1 MMLRIP
7 LYLAIAQWVLLGAL
21 GVLVIIL
28 FRQLGR
34 LLNGTAKAAELGPVI
49 GSRAAGLSYL
59 RPGEQLP
66 RQLTPGAGEPV
77 LIAFVDPTCPS
88 CEELVVT
95 LDQLRAAGN
104 LAALRVLLLI
114 SDPAS
119 YLRIS
124 EAFSATEL
132 EIGRPSDPAG
142 LESYRVTGTPLLVA
156 VDAAGTVVAAGSA
169 IRADE
174 VLRYIQASLGST
186 QAPAVAPAVVVRG
199 EGTA

>member
-1 MMLRIP
+1 MLRIP

-21 GVLVIIL
+21 GVLVIVL

-59 RPGEQLP
+59 RPGEQQP
-66 RQLTPGAGEPV
+66 RQLIPGSGEPV

-88 CEELVVT
+88 CEQLVLT
-95 LDQLRAAGN
+95 LDQLQAAGD
-104 LAALRVLLLI
+104 LTALRVLLLI

-142 LESYRVTGTPLLVA
+142 LDSYRVTGTPLLVA
-156 VDAAGTVVAAGSA
+156 VDAAGTVAAAGSA
-169 IRADE
+169 IRAAE
-174 VLRYIQASLGST
+174 VSRYIQASLGST
-186 QAPAVAPAVVVRG
+186 QAPAVVPAVVVRG

>member
-21 GVLVIIL
+21 GVLVIVL

-34 LLNGTAKAAELGPVI
+34 LLNGTAKAAELGPVV
-49 GSRAAGLSYL
+49 GRRAAGLTYL
-59 RPGEQLP
+59 RPGEQTP
-66 RQLTPGAGEPV
+66 RQLIPGAGLPA

-88 CEELVVT
+88 CEQLVLT
-95 LDQLRAAGN
+95 LGQLQAAGD
-104 LAALRVLLLI
+104 LSGLRVLLLI

-119 YLRIS
+119 YLQIS

-156 VDAAGTVVAAGSA
+156 VDASGTVTATGSA
-169 IRADE
+169 IRAAE
-174 VLRYIQASLGST
+174 VRRYIQASLGST
-186 QAPAVAPAVVVRG
+186 QAPAVAPAVAVRG